1 MKKLATALKLDT
13 NMAQILSGEFIH
25 DALLQRAEQ
34 LTKQE
39 VNIFIATLMHHNVN
53 YLYRLKC

>member
-1 MKKLATALKLDT
+1 MKKMATAIKLDT

-25 DALLQRAEQ
+25 DALLHRAEQ

-39 VNIFIATLMHHNVN
+39 VDNISLS
-53 YLYRLKC
+53 LSLLL